1 MVRTISVGVLL
12 LILALPSL
20 ANPPAGSVNSSVG
33 TADAQASVADARAA
47 AGTQTGTAEAE
58 AEPTDVPAR
67 RADIGDEGEKVLSG
81 MSIVGNDEAPK
92 SLVIVPWK
100 GSELGN
106 TLAVSR
112 ALDDGREPVDRA
124 VFMREL
130 TFYEIRVGK

>member
-1 MVRTISVGVLL
+1 MFRTTSVGVLL

-20 ANPPAGSVNSSVG
+20 ANPPAGAVNSSPG
-33 TADAQASVADARAA
+33 AADAQVEPE
-47 AGTQTGTAEAE
+47 AGPGGTTA
-58 AEPTDVPAR
+58 VPAK
-67 RADIGDEGEKVLSG
+67 RADVGEEGEKVLSG

-106 TLAVSR
+106 TLDVSR
-112 ALDDGREPVDRA
+112 ARDDARDPVDRD

-130 TFYEIRVGK
+130 TYYEIRVGK

>member
-1 MVRTISVGVLL
+1 MIRTISVAVLG

-20 ANPPAGSVNSSVG
+20 ANPPAGSVNSSPGAADAQIEAAAGQSG
-33 TADAQASVADARAA
+33 TADA
-47 AGTQTGTAEAE
+47 
-58 AEPTDVPAR
+58 PAK
-67 RADIGDEGEKVLSG
+67 RADVGEEGEKVLSG

-112 ALDDGREPVDRA
+112 AQDDARDPVDRD

-130 TFYEIRVGK
+130 TYYEIRVGK

>member
-1 MVRTISVGVLL
+1 MIRTTSVTVLL

-20 ANPPAGSVNSSVG
+20 ANPPAGSVNSSPG
-33 TADAQASVADARAA
+33 AADAQVEAA
-47 AGTQTGTAEAE
+47 ADRSKT
-58 AEPTDVPAR
+58 TDVPAK
-67 RADIGDEGEKVLSG
+67 RADVGDEGDKVLSG

-106 TLAVSR
+106 TLDVSR
-112 ALDDGREPVDRA
+112 AQDDARDPVDRD

-130 TFYEIRVGK
+130 TYYEIRVGK